1 MSREHMNKEQAD
13 KATKNLQVGSLKEG
27 EKPEDGPGKV
37 PAWVYVWSEDLSGLK
52 PEIWRLVTIPNVRIP
67 RGSQLTIS
75 FEEFMKEKA
84 HLWVGKSTTEFD
96 EVERHR
102 ALATLPGTPH
112 GHPAKSPD
120 EIGLDGDESKI
131 IGKTAEG
138 FPDFGHNM
146 LQYFRFNKGC
156 TSPFPEFRVIVQADK
171 ETST

>member
-1 MSREHMNKEQAD
+1 LEVSRILCPASGD
-13 KATKNLQVGSLKEG
+13 KA
-27 EKPEDGPGKV
+27 
-37 PAWVYVWSEDLSGLK
+37 
-52 PEIWRLVTIPNVRIP
+52 
-67 RGSQLTIS
+67 LTTS

-84 HLWVGKSTTEFD
+84 HLWVGKSTTEYD

-102 ALATLPGTPH
+102 ALAELGGTPH

-131 IGKTAEG
+131 VGKTAEG

-156 TSPFPEFRVIVQADK
+156 K
-171 ETST
+171 